1 MSKITLTEIM
11 KGAWKERSIATCE
24 ERGIPQFADGLKP
37 VQRFLLCQGYKTAK
51 NKFDKVAAI
60 SGSIAALGYAHG
72 EQSAAG
78 ALTSMGAYFSNNLP
92 LFEGD
97 GNFGNVLN
105 PAPAASR
112 YIFAKLAPYIDLIFK
127 DMELAPKHPDPE
139 IVPPLYYLPII
150 PLCLVNGIK
159 GIATGYAVDIPPH
172 DPVSIIDELIRYCDG
187 KKAKGITPKY
197 YFFGGDIQ
205 KDGDHYSL
213 SAKVIQKSPIHFVVT
228 ELPPIF
234 NTSASYESFLR
245 KLLDKGTIQSYEN
258 NSVDDKFSFDIWIKK
273 GSRWSEEDIIK
284 NLKLTNNH
292 TWNLTTIMPDG
303 KLHVWSKETGIDDI
317 MREFYNFRIPFVQ
330 KRIAVKLGELCEQ
343 EAYLAGLIQF
353 MEKVVSGKLKLKDM
367 EEDALRTILKETFKI
382 PDSYVEKVLNMPLRA
397 FTASR
402 IADSKKKLEDV
413 REMIKHYQSTTKE
426 AEFKKDLEELKK
438 AVKAYQK
445 EMGM

>member
-1 MSKITLTEIM
+1 MALIM
-11 KGAWKERSIATCE
+11 
-24 ERGIPQFADGLKP
+24 
-37 VQRFLLCQGYKTAK
+37 Y
-51 NKFDKVAAI
+51 
-60 SGSIAALGYAHG
+60 
-72 EQSAAG
+72 
-78 ALTSMGAYFSNNLP
+78 
-92 LFEGD
+92 GD
-97 GNFGNVLN
+97 L
-105 PAPAASR
+105 
-112 YIFAKLAPYIDLIFK
+112 D
-127 DMELAPKHPDPE
+127 
-139 IVPPLYYLPII
+139 
-150 PLCLVNGIK
+150 
-159 GIATGYAVDIPPH
+159 
-172 DPVSIIDELIRYCDG
+172 VSIIDELIRYCD
-187 KKAKGITPKY
+187 KKKPKGISPKY

-205 KDGDHYSL
+205 KDGDHYCL

-234 NTSASYESFLR
+234 NTSASYEAFLR
-245 KLLDKGTIQSYEN
+245 KLLDTGTIQSYEN
-258 NSVDDKFSFDIWIKK
+258 NSVDDKFSFDVWIKK
-273 GSRWSEEDIIK
+273 GSRWSEEDIVK

-317 MREFYNFRIPFVQ
+317 VREFYNFRIPFVQ

-367 EEDALRTILKETFKI
+367 EEDALRAILKEDYKI
-382 PDSYVEKVLNMPLRA
+382 PDSYIEKVLNMPLRA

-402 IADSKKKLEDV
+402 IADSKKKLEEV
-413 REMIKHYQSTTKE
+413 RELIKHYQSTTKE